1 MAKRGYNRDTIRGG
15 PSEWDASRPFSSY
28 VRLLSTLLAHPAR
41 FFEVLPRIPDVR
53 APAMFVAFSGIP
65 AAVLWSISGGWLA
78 ALLALVLPLPLSFA
92 LAALYHLGSLGGRFG
107 YLVSWRI
114 LAYPLGFFAPLSAV
128 PLLRWVAAA
137 YFGVFIMSVG
147 LVKVREI
154 SAVRAVAVSLV
165 ITALLVGAAFA
176 LARF

>member
-28 VRLLSTLLAHPAR
+28 VRLLSTLLVHPAR

-53 APAMFVAFSGIP
+53 APAMFVAFSGLP
-65 AAVLWSISGGWLA
+65 AAVLWSIFGGWLA
-78 ALLALVLPLPLSFA
+78 ALLALLLPLPVSFA
-92 LAALYHLGSLGGRFG
+92 LAGLYHMGSLGGRFG
-107 YLVSWRI
+107 YPVSWRS
-114 LAYPLGFFAPLSAV
+114 LAYPFGFFAPLSAI
-128 PLLRWVAAA
+128 PILRWVAAA

-154 SAVRAVAVSLV
+154 SVARAVAVALV

-176 LARF
+176 LVRL